1 MIKLLIPLDK
11 WLGERGGLV
20 VESRTLE
27 QKVGGSLPTSAE
39 LCL

>member
-20 VESRTLE
+20 VESMTLKR
-27 QKVGGSLPTSAE
+27 KVGGSIPTSAV